1 MVCQLAVLQEF
12 IPILIATHVFL
23 SNSCKV
29 RTEETLRTIKKA
41 SSLFRWSGTGTGS
54 CYVAD
59 ITQPNDEK
67 LLPPFFSYTPLPNTL
82 FTVHTLGVLLT
93 LFSSNQK
100 KTQTHLTKIEKYT
113 DSTTREYLQ
122 IYIKFEQH
130 HFCSTHI
137 HQFDNSSIALHC
149 NFFIRH
155 TFQHT
160 QSKQSH
166 KSGRCAIHLKINI
179 RSTCTKPMKQ

>member
-1 MVCQLAVLQEF
+1 MLQTSHNQTTKNF
-12 IPILIATHVFL
+12 FH
-23 SNSCKV
+23 
-29 RTEETLRTIKKA
+29 
-41 SSLFRWSGTGTGS
+41 
-54 CYVAD
+54 
-59 ITQPNDEK
+59 
-67 LLPPFFSYTPLPNTL
+67 PFFPTRRFRTLCLPFILVHLACCSPFFHPPPKNNTNT
-82 FTVHTLGVLLT
+82 F
-93 LFSSNQK
+93 
-100 KTQTHLTKIEKYT
+100 EKYT

>member
-1 MVCQLAVLQEF
+1 MLQTSHNQTTKNF
-12 IPILIATHVFL
+12 FH
-23 SNSCKV
+23 
-29 RTEETLRTIKKA
+29 
-41 SSLFRWSGTGTGS
+41 
-54 CYVAD
+54 
-59 ITQPNDEK
+59 
-67 LLPPFFSYTPLPNTL
+67 PFFPFLHHAASEHFVYRSYTWRVAHPFFIQP
-82 FTVHTLGVLLT
+82 
-93 LFSSNQK
+93 K

-155 TFQHT
+155 TFQPT